1 MELRI
6 KELCKEKG
14 LRMSDLADKMSINQ
28 ANLASSLKGNPTL
41 SRLQDVANVLGVEI
55 YELFM
60 KPSQLKSRLNG
71 FVEING
77 EIMKLQTE
85 DDWLSATEKV
95 SGIAE
100 PRLYHLVSELRKD
113 VESYV
118 HGMQKEY
125 NSERLLSGRLGRH
138 EIFTLS
144 CSEEALQDEAEGE
157 LMSYNFHLCL
167 VRKNI
172 VIQYST
178 LEFGYGDVDLDSS
191 QGLIQNIIND
201 LEWPLESS
209 DSACEFWD

>member
-1 MELRI
+1 
-6 KELCKEKG
+6 
-14 LRMSDLADKMSINQ
+14 MSDLAEKMSINQ
-28 ANLASSLKGNPTL
+28 ANLASSLRGNPTL
-41 SRLQDVANVLGVEI
+41 SRLKDVAKVLGVEV

-60 KPSQLKSRLNG
+60 NSSEVRSCLNG

-77 EIMKLQTE
+77 EVMKLQTE

-100 PRLYHLVSELRKD
+100 PRLYHLISELRKD
-113 VESYV
+113 VASYV
-118 HGMQKEY
+118 HGMLKEY

-144 CSEEALQDEAEGE
+144 CSEEALQDEEEGE
-157 LMSYNFHLCL
+157 LINHIFHLCL

-172 VIQYST
+172 VIQYPT
-178 LEFGYGDVDLDSS
+178 LEYGYGDVDIDSS